1 MSCCK
6 AFRHRA
12 TAVHIPCWTA
22 PPTLRRAAASSST
35 TSISHISRK
44 MQIDWKR
51 HIVYNLP
58 LVMRQP
64 RIVHLLRS
72 LLASLADL
80 HDRAQTWRVE
90 SLRRARYD
98 SSSIMIERMIFDEM
112 GLEVVIDNFDAGSY
126 DFRVR
131 ILSEQTTYD
140 EARLRAL
147 IDKYKAAD
155 KRYLIGNGNVSYTVI
170 YQDYTCEKTDE
181 RFSVEY
187 TAYVC
192 EKHDYKETVT
202 IRLYG
207 RNNNDGS
214 IELYASTG
222 GTPVASTIHITAASA
237 LSFTIN
243 EEEST
248 SRLTIIYEEPS
259 GGIISISPTE
269 DSTYKYKFEPDIIW
283 LTSTRDTSVR

>member
-1 MSCCK
+1 
-6 AFRHRA
+6 
-12 TAVHIPCWTA
+12 
-22 PPTLRRAAASSST
+22 
-35 TSISHISRK
+35 

-80 HDRAQTWRVE
+80 HDRAQTWHVE

-192 EKHDYKETVT
+192 EKHDYKWLVT
-202 IRLYG
+202 IGLYG
-207 RNNNDGS
+207 RNNKDGS

-222 GTPVASTIHITAASA
+222 GVPVASTIRITATGA
-237 LSFTIN
+237 LMFAIFKG
-243 EEEST
+243 EST
-248 SRLTIIYEEPS
+248 SSSVFIYEKPD

-269 DSTYKYKFEPDIIW
+269 DSTYEYNFEPDIIW

>member
-1 MSCCK
+1 
-6 AFRHRA
+6 
-12 TAVHIPCWTA
+12 
-22 PPTLRRAAASSST
+22 
-35 TSISHISRK
+35 

-112 GLEVVIDNFDAGSY
+112 GLEVVIDNFDTGSY

-207 RNNNDGS
+207 RNNGDGS

-243 EEEST
+243 EGEST
-248 SRLTIIYEEPS
+248 SRLTIIYEELG

>member
-1 MSCCK
+1 
-6 AFRHRA
+6 
-12 TAVHIPCWTA
+12 
-22 PPTLRRAAASSST
+22 
-35 TSISHISRK
+35 

-64 RIVHLLRS
+64 RIVHLLSS
-72 LLASLADL
+72 LLASFVDL

-98 SSSIMIERMIFDEM
+98 SSSIMIERMILDEM
-112 GLEVVIDNFDAGSY
+112 GLDVVVENFDTGSY

-131 ILSEQTTYD
+131 ILSEQTIYD
-140 EARLRAL
+140 ETRLRAL

-192 EKHDYKETVT
+192 EKTYYKESRT
-202 IRLYG
+202 IILYG
-207 RNNNDGS
+207 RQFEDR
-214 IELYASTG
+214 IEIYVSAG
-222 GTPVASTIHITAASA
+222 NIVASTIKVWLNTGWSMVIFEGHSDSEIMV
-237 LSFTIN
+237 LY
-243 EEEST
+243 ES
-248 SRLTIIYEEPS
+248 SDFKIL
-259 GGIISISPTE
+259 SISPTE
-269 DSTYKYKFEPDIIW
+269 DNTYIYQFQENIVW
-283 LTSTRDTSVR
+283 LT

>member
-1 MSCCK
+1 
-6 AFRHRA
+6 
-12 TAVHIPCWTA
+12 
-22 PPTLRRAAASSST
+22 
-35 TSISHISRK
+35 

-51 HIVYNLP
+51 YIACNLP

-72 LLASLADL
+72 LLASFVDL

-112 GLEVVIDNFDAGSY
+112 GLEVVIDNFDTGSY

-155 KRYLIGNGNVSYTVI
+155 KRYLIGNGNVSYSVI

-187 TAYVC
+187 ISYIC
-192 EKHDYKETVT
+192 EKRDYKETIT
-202 IRLYG
+202 IKLYG
-207 RNNNDGS
+207 RHYNDGS

-222 GTPVASTIHITAASA
+222 GDPVASTIRVTAESA
-237 LSFTIN
+237 LSFTIGAG
-243 EEEST
+243 EST
-248 SRLTIIYEEPS
+248 SRSMIIYEDPG
-259 GGIISISPTE
+259 GGILSISPTE
-269 DSTYKYKFEPDIIW
+269 DSTYKYDFEPDIIW
-283 LTSTRDTSVR
+283 LT